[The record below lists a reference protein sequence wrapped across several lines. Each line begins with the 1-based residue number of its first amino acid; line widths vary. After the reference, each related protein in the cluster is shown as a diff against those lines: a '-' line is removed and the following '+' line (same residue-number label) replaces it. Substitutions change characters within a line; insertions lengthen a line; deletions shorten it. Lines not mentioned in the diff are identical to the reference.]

1 MISKVFAGLS
11 RQWLGGL
18 ALLVAVGGV
27 ASAATGKPFVLGES
41 NVASKTTTLQ
51 STGSGAALKLKP
63 AAGQPALAV
72 ANKIL
77 IRRLNA
83 SLLRGKAPRDF
94 APASGSKHYAPAS
107 GSPNYAPA
115 SGSANYA
122 PSSGSPN
129 YLSSSAPQLIY
140 SNLVSAN
147 VDGATTQSNLVNVS
161 LTSPG
166 TGTLTMVFVG
176 ACSVTTGAPLASVGY
191 TFGNS
196 AGSEGWGTNRECSLE
211 SVTGALAGQVAA
223 LTIDLSLGGATT
235 ASISGAILVT
245 FQPN

>member
-1 MISKVFAGLS
+1 M
-11 RQWLGGL
+11 
-18 ALLVAVGGV
+18 LVAVGGV

-51 STGSGAALKLKP
+51 STGSGATLKLKP

-94 APASGSKHYAPAS
+94 APANGSKRYAPAA

-115 SGSANYA
+115 SGSPNYA

-140 SNLVSAN
+140 SGVVSSS
-147 VDGATTQSNLVNVS
+147 VDGGTTESNLVNVS
-161 LTSPG
+161 LASPG

-176 ACSVTTGAPLASVGY
+176 ACSASTAAWRESRSSSSRRRSRSSRSATRSRRRCSRAAASPRPIRATCGGSSPARPSGSSPRRSGGSTRPRTTLCATPGRRCASP
-191 TFGNS
+191 
-196 AGSEGWGTNRECSLE
+196 WC
-211 SVTGALAGQVAA
+211 
-223 LTIDLSLGGATT
+223 
-235 ASISGAILVT
+235 ASR
-245 FQPN
+245 